1 MSVETGTRLE
11 AFRRTLPFELD
22 PFQVEAIVKLGTHK
36 GVLVSAPTSSGKTV
50 VADYAIYEAMEDGVK
65 AIYTT
70 PLKALSNQK
79 FRDLKKRYGD
89 AYVGL
94 VTGEHT
100 INEQAPVVVMTTE
113 ILRNLI
119 YDDPQRLKD
128 VRYVVL
134 DEVHYIDDYPRGAV
148 WEEVMI
154 QAPPQIHFV
163 GLSAT
168 ISNYQQVA
176 DWMESHR
183 GEMGVV
189 AVFKRPTELRLW
201 LAIHN
206 QIYPLFDEQG
216 KVVRETW
223 NRAQEEV
230 IEVGEQLSALLRFSA
245 NHEARAEPED
255 EREERVVDIF
265 VGRGLSVGWRCHHAM
280 SIVGARPPG
289 WTPGAWRKQ
298 RWRCNGGRRRG
309 R

>member
-1 MSVETGTRLE
+1 MSVEVQSRLE
-11 AFRRTLPFELD
+11 AFQATLPFELD

-50 VADYAIYEAMEDGVK
+50 VADYAIYEAVEDGVK

-134 DEVHYIDDYPRGAV
+134 DEVHYIDDYPPGAD
-148 WEEVMI
+148 WEEVMSRGPPPAHDLDHPAGCGVDGI
-154 QAPPQIHFV
+154 APGGDGGGGGLQAPHRAAPVAGDPQPD
-163 GLSAT
+163 L
-168 ISNYQQVA
+168 
-176 DWMESHR
+176 
-183 GEMGVV
+183 
-189 AVFKRPTELRLW
+189 PPLR
-201 LAIHN
+201 
-206 QIYPLFDEQG
+206 
-216 KVVRETW
+216 
-223 NRAQEEV
+223 
-230 IEVGEQLSALLRFSA
+230 
-245 NHEARAEPED
+245 
-255 EREERVVDIF
+255 
-265 VGRGLSVGWRCHHAM
+265 
-280 SIVGARPPG
+280 
-289 WTPGAWRKQ
+289 
-298 RWRCNGGRRRG
+298 
-309 R
+309 

>member
-1 MSVETGTRLE
+1 MSVEVQSRLE
-11 AFRRTLPFELD
+11 AFQATMPFPLD
-22 PFQVEAIVKLGTHK
+22 PFQVEAIEKLGTHK

-50 VADYAIYEAMEDGVK
+50 VADYAIFEAIEDNVK

-79 FRDLKKRYGD
+79 FRDLKKRYGEG
-89 AYVGL
+89 YVGL

-100 INEQAPVVVMTTE
+100 INENAPVVVMTTE

-128 VRYVVL
+128 VRYVLL

-230 IEVGEQLSALLRFSA
+230 IEDRRFA
-245 NHEARAEPED
+245 
-255 EREERVVDIF
+255 
-265 VGRGLSVGWRCHHAM
+265 
-280 SIVGARPPG
+280 
-289 WTPGAWRKQ
+289 
-298 RWRCNGGRRRG
+298 RRRNLESNSLTRGIEGLG
-309 R
+309 RQEKPPASCS

>member
-22 PFQVEAIVKLGTHK
+22 PFQVEAIVKLGTHN

-128 VRYVVL
+128 VRYVIL

-154 QAPPQIHFV
+154 QSPPQIHFV

-183 GEMGVV
+183 GKMGVI
-189 AVFKRPTELRLW
+189 AVTKRPTELRLW
-201 LAIHN
+201 LAMDN
-206 QIYPLFDEQG
+206 RIYPLFDEQG
-216 KVVRETW
+216 KVVRDTW
-223 NRAQEEV
+223 NLAQSEAISDHRLPRHRHLDSNNLTRIIEELQRQEMLAA
-230 IEVGEQLSALLRFSA
+230 IYFIFS
-245 NHEARAEPED
+245 
-255 EREERVVDIF
+255 
-265 VGRGLSVGWRCHHAM
+265 
-280 SIVGARPPG
+280 
-289 WTPGAWRKQ
+289 
-298 RWRCNGGRRRG
+298 RRG
-309 R
+309 GEEAMRRCAIHGLDLTTPDEKVRIGEFVASRMSEVKEA

>member
-1 MSVETGTRLE
+1 MSVEPATRLD

-22 PFQVEAIVKLGTHK
+22 PFQVEAIVKLGTHN

-79 FRDLKKRYGD
+79 FRALKKRYGD

-100 INEQAPVVVMTTE
+100 INENAPVVVMTTE

-168 ISNYQQVA
+168 ISNSQKGA
-176 DWMESHR
+176 DWVETHR
-183 GEMGVV
+183 GKRGVV

-206 QIYPLFDEQG
+206 QIYPLFDAQG
-216 KVVRETW
+216 QAVRETVT
-223 NRAQEEV
+223 RA
-230 IEVGEQLSALLRFSA
+230 
-245 NHEARAEPED
+245 
-255 EREERVVDIF
+255 
-265 VGRGLSVGWRCHHAM
+265 
-280 SIVGARPPG
+280 
-289 WTPGAWRKQ
+289 
-298 RWRCNGGRRRG
+298 
-309 R
+309 